1 MSLRVFI
8 LGAGRFGTHLANRLA
23 ALGCEVV
30 VGDRSERR
38 VRDLTEDGFHA
49 VELDAGDEDAVR
61 AAGVRDADVAVV
73 TIGENMQASIL
84 ATLLVKEAGVAKV
97 VARAVDPRHAQV
109 LEKVGADLVVLPT
122 LDSAAHLAER
132 LLSDA
137 HGDRQPLGEDY
148 QLAHVRIG
156 ELLHGQTLS
165 EARLPQKHRINVVL
179 VSRPISAERSELL
192 EPSVEFKLEQ
202 QDTLLVVG
210 RRDAIDRFEEKFG
223 AGRGGDQEG

>member
-8 LGAGRFGTHLANRLA
+8 LGAGRFGTHLATRLS
-23 ALGCEVV
+23 ALGCEVI

-38 VRDLTEDGFHA
+38 VRDLAEDGFHA

-61 AAGVRDADVAVV
+61 AAGVKDADVAVV
-73 TIGENMQASIL
+73 TIGENMQASIM
-84 ATLLVKEAGVAKV
+84 ATLLVKEAGVPRV

-148 QLAHVRIG
+148 QLAHIRIG
-156 ELLHGQTLS
+156 GGLEGQTLA
-165 EARLPQKHRINVVL
+165 EARLPMKHRINVVL
-179 VSRPISAERSELL
+179 VSRPLNRDRAELL
-192 EPSVEFKLEQ
+192 EPSVDFRLERH
-202 QDTLLVVG
+202 DTLLVVG

-223 AGRGGDQEG
+223 AEADGEAKG